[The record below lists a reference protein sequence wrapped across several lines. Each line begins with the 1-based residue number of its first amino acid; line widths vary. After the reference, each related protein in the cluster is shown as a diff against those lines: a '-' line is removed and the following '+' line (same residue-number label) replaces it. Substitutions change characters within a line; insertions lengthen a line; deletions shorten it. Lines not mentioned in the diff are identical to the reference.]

1 MITCCYLGHES
12 AYDRDLYQ
20 RLLDAVTG
28 LTKDQS
34 VRFLAEW
41 RSYYSRTEEYSPQA
55 LYYRAILE
63 VRERFPDRDITI
75 SYVLDT
81 REESETWLP
90 DSLDKR
96 DTVLIIPYDFGNTN
110 PNEIGERVNRQA
122 RLLLAKVDV
131 VLRYVY
137 PQLQGRYSQ
146 LSKYAERRG
155 KKFLDITN
163 PETTQAFTEYAKMSL
178 SERMR
183 DALFLRLE
191 GKCWSEIGKRFGVG
205 SERARQI
212 TRDGAM
218 RLSRHFRLDLR
229 GKK

>member
-1 MITCCYLGHES
+1 MITCCYLGHDS

-20 RLLDAVTG
+20 RLLDAVIEVTE
-28 LTKDQS
+28 DQP

-41 RSYYSRTEEYSPQA
+41 RSYYGRVKGYHPQA
-55 LYYRAILE
+55 LYYQAILE
-63 VRERFPDRDITI
+63 ARERFPDRHITI
-75 SYVLDT
+75 SYVLDN
-81 REESETWLP
+81 RKESETWLP

-110 PNEIGERVNRQA
+110 PNEIGERINRQA
-122 RLLLAKVDV
+122 RLLLAQTDV

-146 LSKYAERRG
+146 LSKFAERRG
-155 KKFLDITN
+155 KKFLDIAN
-163 PETTQAFTEYAKMSL
+163 PETAQLFMEYAKTNL
-178 SERMR
+178 PERMR

-191 GKCWSEIGKRFGVG
+191 GNSWSKIGERFGVG

-218 RLSRHFRLDLR
+218 RLSRHFRLESMEEN
-229 GKK
+229 

>member
-1 MITCCYLGHES
+1 MITCCYLGHDS
-12 AYDRDLYQ
+12 VYDRDLYN
-20 RLLDAVTG
+20 RLLDAVNE
-28 LTKDQS
+28 LTKDQP
-34 VRFLAEW
+34 VRFLAAW

-81 REESETWLP
+81 REGSGTRLP

-110 PNEIGERVNRQA
+110 PNEIGERVNRQM
-122 RLLLAKVDV
+122 RLLLTQANV
-131 VLRYVY
+131 VLCYVY

-163 PETTQAFTEYAKMSL
+163 PETAQVFMEYSKTSL
-178 SERMR
+178 PERMR

-191 GKCWSEIGKRFGVG
+191 GKSWSEIGKRFGVG

-218 RLSRHFRLDLR
+218 RLSRHFRLEPTVDD
-229 GKK
+229 

>member
-1 MITCCYLGHES
+1 MITCCYLGHDS
-12 AYDRDLYQ
+12 VYDQDLYQ
-20 RLLDAVTG
+20 RLLDAVIE
-28 LTKDQS
+28 LTEDQP
-34 VRFLAEW
+34 VRFLATW
-41 RSYYSRTEEYSPQA
+41 RSYYSRTEEYNPQA

-81 REESETWLP
+81 RERSETWLP
-90 DSLDKR
+90 DSMDKR

-122 RLLLAKVDV
+122 RLLLTQVNV

-155 KKFLDITN
+155 KKFLDIAN
-163 PETTQAFTEYAKMSL
+163 PETAQAFMEYAETKL
-178 SERMR
+178 PERMR

-191 GKCWSEIGKRFGVG
+191 GNSWSEIGKRFGVG

-218 RLSRHFRLDLR
+218 RLSRHFRLEPTVVD
-229 GKK
+229 

>member
-1 MITCCYLGHES
+1 MITCCYLGHDS
-12 AYDRDLYQ
+12 AYDRDLYK
-20 RLLDAVTG
+20 RLLDAVIE
-28 LTKDQS
+28 LTEDQPI
-34 VRFLAEW
+34 RFLAAW

-96 DTVLIIPYDFGNTN
+96 DTVLIIPYDYGNAN
-110 PNEIGERVNRQA
+110 PNEIGERVNRQM
-122 RLLLAKVDV
+122 RLLLAQADV

-163 PETTQAFTEYAKMSL
+163 PETAKACMEYAETKL
-178 SERMR
+178 PERMR

-191 GKCWSEIGKRFGVG
+191 GNSWSKIGERFGVG

-229 GKK
+229 EGK

>member
-110 PNEIGERVNRQA
+110 PNEIGERVNRQM
-122 RLLLAKVDV
+122 RLLLSQADV

-155 KKFLDITN
+155 RKFLDITN

-178 SERMR
+178 PERMR
-183 DALFLRLE
+183 IAMFLRLE
-191 GKCWSEIGKRFGVG
+191 GNSWSKIGERFGVG

-229 GKK
+229 GKN

>member
-1 MITCCYLGHES
+1 MITCCYLGHDS

-20 RLLDAVTG
+20 RLLDAVIE
-28 LTKDQS
+28 LTEDQP
-34 VRFLAEW
+34 VRFLATW
-41 RSYYSRTEEYSPQA
+41 RSYYSRTEKYNPQA

-63 VRERFPDRDITI
+63 VRERFPDRGITI

-110 PNEIGERVNRQA
+110 PNEIGERVNRQM
-122 RLLLAKVDV
+122 RLLLAQADV

-137 PQLQGRYSQ
+137 PLLQGGYSQ
-146 LSKYAERRG
+146 LSKFAERRG

-163 PETTQAFTEYAKMSL
+163 RKTAQAFMEYAKTKL
-178 SERMR
+178 PERMR

-191 GKCWSEIGKRFGVG
+191 GNSWSKIGERFGVG

-212 TRDGAM
+212 ARDGAM
-218 RLSRHFRLDLR
+218 RLSRHFRLDLSEED
-229 GKK
+229 

>member
-20 RLLDAVTG
+20 RLLDAVIG

-41 RSYYSRTEEYSPQA
+41 RSYYSQVEGYHPQS
-55 LYYRAILE
+55 LYYYAILE

-81 REESETWLP
+81 RAGSETRLP
-90 DSLDKR
+90 ASLDKR

-110 PNEIGERVNRQA
+110 PNEVGDRINRQM
-122 RLLLAKVDV
+122 RLLLAQADV

-146 LSKYAERRG
+146 LSKFAERRG

-163 PETTQAFTEYAKMSL
+163 PETAQAFMEYAETKL
-178 SERMR
+178 SKRMR
-183 DALFLRLE
+183 DALFWRLE
-191 GKCWSEIGKRFGVG
+191 GNSWSKIGERFGVG

-218 RLSRHFRLDLR
+218 RLSRHFRLDLT
-229 GKK
+229 GEN